1 MTSLLRLTLTNFR
14 NYDRLVW
21 SPSAQKTIIYGA
33 NGSGKTNLLEAL
45 SLLVPG
51 RGLRKS
57 RIEDLAQTG
66 RQHFGWGVVGQFSH
80 PVINNFEIG
89 TGCLPNNNKKQF
101 RLNEMPV
108 RSQHEISQYLSAVWL
123 TPQMDQLFSES
134 AGGRRRF
141 LDRLIITMENFHT
154 KEVFA
159 YEKSMSQRNKL
170 LSINNFDPTWLSA
183 IEESMARHAVAITA
197 TRNTFIQQMNQL
209 MIIEGTF
216 PEATLKLQCPIAD
229 RLMKEPAI
237 VVEDFLRQQ
246 WKKDRSLDA
255 QSKSTRFGIHRADVL
270 FIEKKTKTPASL
282 ASTGQQ
288 KALLIGII
296 LKLTEL
302 IKGQNINLPLLLLDE
317 PLVHLDETHRKTL
330 LSTLLNLESFTI
342 LTGTDRSSFE
352 QCTGKAEFLQ
362 INQGKIV

>member
-21 SPSAQKTIIYGA
+21 SPSAQKIVVYGA

-57 RIEDLAQTG
+57 RVEDLVKSD
-66 RQHFGWGVVGQFSH
+66 RQHLGWGVVGQFSH
-80 PVINNFEIG
+80 PLINNFEIG
-89 TGCLPNNNKKQF
+89 TGCFPNNNKKQF
-101 RLNEMPV
+101 RLNETPV

-123 TPQMDQLFSES
+123 TPQMDQLFSQS

-170 LSINNFDPTWLSA
+170 LANNNYDPNWLNA

-197 TRNTFIQQMNQL
+197 TRNTFIHQMNQL
-209 MIIEGTF
+209 RIINGVF
-216 PEATLKLQCPIAD
+216 PEAILKLQCPIAD
-229 RLMKEPAI
+229 RLMQEPAI

-246 WKKDRSLDA
+246 WKKDRHPDA
-255 QSKSTRFGIHRADVL
+255 QSRSTRFGIHRSDVI
-270 FIEKKTKTPASL
+270 FIEKKSQTPAGM

-302 IKGQNINLPLLLLDE
+302 IKSQNISLPLLLLDE
-317 PLVHLDETHRKTL
+317 PLVHLDEIHRQTL
-330 LSTLLNLESFTI
+330 LSTLLNLDSFTMM
-342 LTGTDRSSFE
+342 TGTDHSSFK
-352 QCTGKAEFLQ
+352 QCTKKAEFLQ
-362 INQGKIV
+362 IIQGEIV

>member
-1 MTSLLRLTLTNFR
+1 MTFLLRLTLTNFR
-14 NYDRLVW
+14 NYKRLVW
-21 SPSAQKTIIYGA
+21 SPESQKTVVYGA
-33 NGSGKTNLLEAL
+33 NASGKTNLLEAL

-57 RIEDLAQTG
+57 RVDDFAMTG
-66 RQHFGWGVVGQFSH
+66 RQNQGWGVVGQFSH
-80 PVINNFEIG
+80 PIMDDFEIA
-89 TGCLPNNNKKQF
+89 TGGVANSNKKQF
-101 RLNEMPV
+101 RLNGLPV

-123 TPQMDQLFSES
+123 TPQMDRLFSEN

-141 LDRLIITMENFHT
+141 LDRLIISLEHFHT

-170 LSINNFDPTWLSA
+170 LALNNFDPDWLNA

-197 TRNTFIQQMNQL
+197 TRNLFIQQMNEM
-209 MIIEGTF
+209 MIVEGNF
-216 PEATLKLQCPIAD
+216 PEALLKLHCSIAD
-229 RLMKEPAI
+229 HLSKEPAL

-246 WKKDRSLDA
+246 WKKDRVLDA
-255 QSKSTRFGIHRADVL
+255 EHKSTQFGVHRTDVL
-270 FIEKKTKTPASL
+270 FIEKKTQIPANL

-302 IKGQNINLPLLLLDE
+302 IKSQNINLPILLLDE
-317 PLVHLDETHRKTL
+317 PLVHLDENHRKTL
-330 LSTLLNLESFTI
+330 LATLLNLESFTI
-342 LTGTDRSSFE
+342 LTGTDRASFE
-352 QCTGKAEFLQ
+352 QCAGKAEFLE
-362 INQGKIV
+362 INHGNIV

>member
-21 SPSAQKTIIYGA
+21 SPNTQKTIIYGA

-57 RIEDLAQTG
+57 RVEDLAQIG
-66 RQHFGWGVVGQFSH
+66 RQHQGWGIVGQFSH
-80 PVINNFEIG
+80 PMMNDIEIA
-89 TGCLPNNNKKQF
+89 TGCASNSNKKQF
-101 RLNEMPV
+101 RLNDTPV

-170 LSINNFDPTWLSA
+170 LALKNFDPHWLNA

-209 MIIEGTF
+209 TIIEDAF

-229 RLMKEPAI
+229 RLLKEPAL

-246 WKKDRSLDA
+246 WQKDRFSDA
-255 QSKSTRFGIHRADVL
+255 ENRSTRFGIHRADVL
-270 FIEKKTKTPASL
+270 FIEKRTRTPANL

-302 IKGQNINLPLLLLDE
+302 IKSQNINLPILLLDE
-317 PLVHLDETHRKTL
+317 PLVHLDENHRKIL

-352 QCTGKAEFLQ
+352 QCSGEAEFLQ
-362 INQGKIV
+362 INHGKIM

>member
-14 NYDRLVW
+14 NYNRLVW
-21 SPSAQKTIIYGA
+21 SPKAQKTIVYGA

-57 RIEDLAQTG
+57 RVEDLG
-66 RQHFGWGVVGQFSH
+66 MIGHQHQGWGIVGQFTH
-80 PVINNFEIG
+80 PVMDDFEIA
-89 TGCLPNNNKKQF
+89 TGCTPNTNKKQF

-108 RSQHEISQYLSAVWL
+108 RNQHEISQYLSAVWL
-123 TPQMDQLFSES
+123 TPQMDRLFSES

-141 LDRLIITMENFHT
+141 LDRLIITIEHFHT

-170 LSINNFDPTWLSA
+170 LALNNFDPDWLNA

-197 TRNTFIQQMNQL
+197 TRIFFIQQMNETT
-209 MIIEGTF
+209 IVEGNF
-216 PEATLKLQCPIAD
+216 PEALLKLQCPIAD
-229 RLMKEPAI
+229 HLSKEPALS
-237 VVEDFLRQQ
+237 VEDFLRQK
-246 WKKDRSLDA
+246 WKKDRLSDA
-255 QSKSTRFGIHRADVL
+255 ENKSTNFGVHRTDVL
-270 FIEKKTKTPASL
+270 FIEKKTQTPANL

-288 KALLIGII
+288 KALLVGII

-302 IKGQNINLPLLLLDE
+302 IKSQNINLPILLLDE
-317 PLVHLDETHRKTL
+317 PLVHLDENHRKTL
-330 LSTLLNLESFTI
+330 LATLMNLDSFTI
-342 LTGTDRSSFE
+342 LTGTDRASFE
-352 QCTGKAEFLQ
+352 QCARQAEFLE
-362 INQGKIV
+362 INHGNIM